1 MDINWSNAIV
11 QGLVVVFLA
20 AVGSIIY
27 KGLKKSGKNFAGFF
41 LRKIKEKTGL
51 DYYC

>member
-1 MDINWSNAIV
+1 MEFSWSNAIV

-27 KGLKKSGKNFAGFF
+27 KGLKKSGKNFAGSV
-41 LRKIKEKTGL
+41 RGL
-51 DYYC
+51 YSNPAPETHS